1 MPNGKFQPL
10 EVIRVVGEFVTRKKR
25 RRLTGETGIIVAHSD
40 PDQNGR
46 RDYGVHFNAFGEMI
60 TVPEEHL
67 ESTGRIA
74 NRSEIVSRS
83 HLHRRGIRANPTT
96 PAQGH

>member
-1 MPNGKFQPL
+1 MPIGRFQPL
-10 EVIRVVGEFVTRKKR
+10 EVIRVVGEFVTRKKQ
-25 RRLTGETGIIVAHSD
+25 RRLTGEIGIIVARND

-60 TVPEEHL
+60 TVPEENL

-74 NRSEIVSRS
+74 DRSEIVSRS
-83 HLHRRGIRANPTT
+83 HLHRRVHPANRTT
-96 PAQGH
+96 PAHGH